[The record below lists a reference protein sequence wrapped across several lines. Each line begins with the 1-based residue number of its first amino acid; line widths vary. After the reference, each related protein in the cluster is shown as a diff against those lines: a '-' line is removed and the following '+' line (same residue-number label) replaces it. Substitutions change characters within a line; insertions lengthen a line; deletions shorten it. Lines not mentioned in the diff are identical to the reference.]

1 MIYVFCGFLI
11 GFLIPYMSRRLAKS
25 MPSAPTYALYNLIK
39 PVKTSAKAR
48 LSQKFRRLKKKYL
61 LRSFCFGLV
70 SAGLSGAVF
79 EKFGYQEI
87 WWYLAF
93 VWALLL
99 LAEVDFKTFILP
111 DVVTIPLLLAGFA
124 FAAFSANGISPQES
138 ALAALVGYL
147 LPLLASLLM
156 MWRSTEA
163 FGFGDIKLLATVGAW
178 LGAENVVYVILVSC
192 VVFAIEAIIRRQ
204 RAGAFGPA
212 LAIAAII
219 ILLFRY

>member
-1 MIYVFCGFLI
+1 MIYVVCGFI
-11 GFLIPYMSRRLAKS
+11 VGFLIPYMSRRLAKS

-39 PVKTSAKAR
+39 PIKTSAKAR
-48 LSQKFRRLKKKYL
+48 LSLKFKRLKKKYL
-61 LRSFCFGLV
+61 FRSLLFAFV
-70 SAGLSGAVF
+70 SAGLSGAVL

-111 DVVTIPLLLAGFA
+111 DIVTVPLLLAGFA
-124 FAAFSANGISPQES
+124 FAAFSSVGISPQES
-138 ALAALVGYL
+138 ALAAFVGYL
-147 LPLLASLLM
+147 LPLIASLLM

-163 FGFGDIKLLATVGAW
+163 FGFGDIKLLATIGAW

-192 VVFAIEAIIRRQ
+192 VVFAVESIVRRQ

-219 ILLFRY
+219 ILLFKY